1 MKGIEIRRE
10 ETGLGLVN
18 GVLGVFLGG
27 GSEDLEAGDWPDLV
41 LPAVGGVGV
50 GESNEGDG
58 GELDNFHLSFCFFLA
73 AFLSQVV
80 LYISISSK
88 VRRALKSARASI
100 AMVTLPWT
108 RIWARCSRVAEVL
121 EGSITDMALE
131 LQQQWE
137 ERIVRRRKGEE
148 ARRRAAST

>member
-1 MKGIEIRRE
+1 MVDGI
-10 ETGLGLVN
+10 
-18 GVLGVFLGG
+18 LGVFLGG
-27 GSEDLEAGDWPDLV
+27 GLEDLEAGDWPDLV